1 SYGELAAAP
10 LSETLKVSGQG
21 FGLNAEGAAR
31 PKDPSSYRVVG
42 APVPRRDLADKV
54 FGRYTFVTDVR
65 VPGMLHGRVIR
76 PDGIGARL
84 LGVDDRAARE
94 IPGFVRVVVRG
105 DFVGV
110 VAETEWAAIRAARA
124 LAVKWSDPTGAF
136 TPHADLYEYMR
147 AAAPKVSKDTLRQ
160 GDVAGAMRSAARTLA
175 ASYDF
180 PFQSHATMGP
190 GCAVADVRP
199 DGVATVWTGAQ
210 KPHAIQRA
218 FAELLHVPLDRVR
231 IVWVGDAGSYGR
243 AGYEDVA
250 ADAVLLS

>member
-1 SYGELAAAP
+1 QRASERFGVPPAALRVEDGLVTAPGRSGLRASYGELAAAP

-42 APVPRRDLADKV
+42 TPVPRRDLADKV

-76 PDGIGARL
+76 PAGIGARL

-110 VAETEWAAIRAARA
+110 VAETEWAA
-124 LAVKWSDPTGAF
+124 
-136 TPHADLYEYMR
+136 
-147 AAAPKVSKDTLRQ
+147 
-160 GDVAGAMRSAARTLA
+160 
-175 ASYDF
+175 
-180 PFQSHATMGP
+180 
-190 GCAVADVRP
+190 
-199 DGVATVWTGAQ
+199 
-210 KPHAIQRA
+210 
-218 FAELLHVPLDRVR
+218 
-231 IVWVGDAGSYGR
+231 
-243 AGYEDVA
+243 
-250 ADAVLLS
+250 